1 MNDETF
7 GVSDDVGDLN
17 DGKFMF
23 NFALHTFF
31 KRNQVGPLGDT
42 EIII

>member
-23 NFALHTFF
+23 NFALHTFL
-31 KRNQVGPLGDT
+31 KETTWGL
-42 EIII
+42 